1 MAARGVEGMMHSNG
15 QLEQR
20 AVGTTTTRRRTRT
33 KTRTFFG
40 RRMRKSLGR
49 ISATS
54 SSSVSSPS
62 FSERDRVLVVEQLKP
77 AETLAATSG
86 QRAENCI
93 VQAPSSHLDAPPRPP
108 PLAVASSMSLS
119 ITDPQI
125 VSTILQAFALFAF
138 GGFLS
143 LSETALTTLWPWKIK
158 ELANEEG
165 PSSPFYAVQQNVTR
179 FLTTILIG
187 STVSSILATAMMTEA
202 IVKVYGEKAIGLA
215 TIAMSAFVLLFCE
228 IAPKSIA
235 VQHAL
240 VVGRLVVTPIRM
252 MSTILYPLGRICTA
266 IVDFGFHLFRIQ
278 TSAEPFVSENE
289 LKLVLSGAME
299 SNSIEA
305 SEQSMIRNVL
315 DLSNTPAR
323 EVMTPLVQICGIE
336 SKATLENLKQLWRE
350 EKYTRVIVFDERVD
364 NVVGIVNVLSI
375 IESEDSK
382 LDDTIET
389 IMDKNVY
396 FIPESMPVEKLLSE
410 MLRRKYHIAVV
421 VNEHGGTIGLVSL
434 EDCIEEIVGEIYDE
448 HDDDE
453 WGENK
458 ADREDEFEE
467 NDARGKTLPRFVN
480 EVVEEE
486 VNGKDVIVDINVGG
500 TNSGSSSSSDN
511 NYNNNNNKNKNNNSG
526 DSGTGRAYEVGAKA
540 DIEELAEY
548 LEIDIPKS
556 PLYETAGGWVCDIF
570 ARIPK
575 EGETF
580 SVSYPVVQG
589 ASVSTL
595 ALASSSS
602 SSSSKLYVDYTDD
615 SEEIDGFEENADHK
629 KSDFD
634 LDDDYTSSSSS
645 SSSSSSNGGVPELVL
660 RVAIVEADERRVSS
674 IKISI
679 GDENKKQEKR
689 EASKGINGSSNDRRG
704 MNGISTSTKRQEP
717 VSS

>member
-108 PLAVASSMSLS
+108 PLVVASSTSLS

-240 VVGRLVVTPIRM
+240 VVGRLVVMPIRM

-511 NYNNNNNKNKNNNSG
+511 NYNNNNNSG

-645 SSSSSSNGGVPELVL
+645 SSSSNGGVPELVL

-704 MNGISTSTKRQEP
+704 MSGISTSTKRQEP

>member
-108 PLAVASSMSLS
+108 PLAVASSTSLS

-410 MLRRKYHIAVV
+410 MLKRKYHIAVV

-511 NYNNNNNKNKNNNSG
+511 NYNNNNNNNNSG

-645 SSSSSSNGGVPELVL
+645 SSSSSNGGVPELVL

>member
-1 MAARGVEGMMHSNG
+1 M
-15 QLEQR
+15 
-20 AVGTTTTRRRTRT
+20 
-33 KTRTFFG
+33 
-40 RRMRKSLGR
+40 
-49 ISATS
+49 
-54 SSSVSSPS
+54 
-62 FSERDRVLVVEQLKP
+62 
-77 AETLAATSG
+77 
-86 QRAENCI
+86 
-93 VQAPSSHLDAPPRPP
+93 
-108 PLAVASSMSLS
+108 
-119 ITDPQI
+119 
-125 VSTILQAFALFAF
+125 STILQAFALFAF

-382 LDDTIET
+382 LDDAIET

-511 NYNNNNNKNKNNNSG
+511 NYNNNNNNNNSG

-645 SSSSSSNGGVPELVL
+645 SSSSSNGGVPELVL

>member
-1 MAARGVEGMMHSNG
+1 M
-15 QLEQR
+15 
-20 AVGTTTTRRRTRT
+20 
-33 KTRTFFG
+33 
-40 RRMRKSLGR
+40 
-49 ISATS
+49 
-54 SSSVSSPS
+54 
-62 FSERDRVLVVEQLKP
+62 
-77 AETLAATSG
+77 
-86 QRAENCI
+86 
-93 VQAPSSHLDAPPRPP
+93 
-108 PLAVASSMSLS
+108 
-119 ITDPQI
+119 
-125 VSTILQAFALFAF
+125 STILQAFALFAF

-375 IESEDSK
+375 IEREDSK

-511 NYNNNNNKNKNNNSG
+511 NYNNNNNSG

-602 SSSSKLYVDYTDD
+602 SSSKLYVDYTDD

-634 LDDDYTSSSSS
+634 LDDDYTSSSS

-704 MNGISTSTKRQEP
+704 MSGISTSTKRQEP

>member
-54 SSSVSSPS
+54 SSSVPSPS

-511 NYNNNNNKNKNNNSG
+511 NYNNNNNSG

-645 SSSSSSNGGVPELVL
+645 SSSSSNGGVPELVL

>member
-108 PLAVASSMSLS
+108 PLVVASSTSLS

-375 IESEDSK
+375 IEREDSK

-480 EVVEEE
+480 EVVEET

-511 NYNNNNNKNKNNNSG
+511 NYNNNNNSG

-645 SSSSSSNGGVPELVL
+645 SSSSSNGGVPELVL

-704 MNGISTSTKRQEP
+704 MSGISTSTKRQEP

>member
-108 PLAVASSMSLS
+108 PLAVASSTSLS

-382 LDDTIET
+382 LDDAIET

-410 MLRRKYHIAVV
+410 MLKRKYHIAVV

-511 NYNNNNNKNKNNNSG
+511 NYNNNNNNNNSG

-645 SSSSSSNGGVPELVL
+645 SSSSSNGGVPELVL

>member
-33 KTRTFFG
+33 RTRTFFG

-108 PLAVASSMSLS
+108 PLAVASSTSLS

-382 LDDTIET
+382 LDDAIET

-410 MLRRKYHIAVV
+410 MLKRKYHIAVV

-511 NYNNNNNKNKNNNSG
+511 NYNNNNNNNNSG

-645 SSSSSSNGGVPELVL
+645 SSSSSNGGVPELVL

-674 IKISI
+674 IKIFI

>member
-1 MAARGVEGMMHSNG
+1 M
-15 QLEQR
+15 Q
-20 AVGTTTTRRRTRT
+20 
-33 KTRTFFG
+33 
-40 RRMRKSLGR
+40 
-49 ISATS
+49 
-54 SSSVSSPS
+54 
-62 FSERDRVLVVEQLKP
+62 
-77 AETLAATSG
+77 
-86 QRAENCI
+86 
-93 VQAPSSHLDAPPRPP
+93 
-108 PLAVASSMSLS
+108 
-119 ITDPQI
+119 
-125 VSTILQAFALFAF
+125 TILQAFALFAF

-240 VVGRLVVTPIRM
+240 AVGRLVVTPIRL
-252 MSTILYPLGRICTA
+252 MSTILYPLGKICTA
-266 IVDFGFHLFRIQ
+266 IVDFGFHLLRIQ

-364 NVVGIVNVLSI
+364 NVVGIVNVLSMM
-375 IESEDSK
+375 ERDDSK

-410 MLRRKYHIAVV
+410 MLRRKIHIAVV
-421 VNEHGGTIGLVSL
+421 VNEHGGTIGLVTL

-448 HDDDE
+448 NDADE

-458 ADREDEFEE
+458 SDREDEFVE
-467 NDARGKTLPRFVN
+467 NDARGKTLPRFVY

-486 VNGKDVIVDINVGG
+486 VNGKDVDINGG
-500 TNSGSSSSSDN
+500 VKNSNSSSNSDN
-511 NYNNNNNKNKNNNSG
+511 NSGGG
-526 DSGTGRAYEVGAKA
+526 DSSTGISGRVYEVDAKA

-580 SVSYPVVQG
+580 SVSYPVLQD
-589 ASVSTL
+589 ASASTL

-602 SSSSKLYVDYTDD
+602 SNSSKLYVDDL
-615 SEEIDGFEENADHK
+615 EEIDGFEENADHK

-634 LDDDYTSSSSS
+634 LDDDYTSGSSSS
-645 SSSSSSNGGVPELVL
+645 SSSSSSSGGIPELVL

-679 GDENKKQEKR
+679 GEESKKQEKR
-689 EASKGINGSSNDRRG
+689 EGRTNGSSNDRRG
-704 MNGISTSTKRQEP
+704 MNGVSSSTKQHQP
-717 VSS
+717 VS

>member
-20 AVGTTTTRRRTRT
+20 AVGTTRTRT
-33 KTRTFFG
+33 RTRTRTFFG

-108 PLAVASSMSLS
+108 PLAVASSTSLS

-511 NYNNNNNKNKNNNSG
+511 NYNNNNNNSG

>member
-108 PLAVASSMSLS
+108 PLVVASSTSLS

-396 FIPESMPVEKLLSE
+396 FIPESMPVEKLLNE
-410 MLRRKYHIAVV
+410 MLKRKYHIAVV

-511 NYNNNNNKNKNNNSG
+511 NYNNNNNSG

-645 SSSSSSNGGVPELVL
+645 SSSSSNGGIPELVL

>member
-1 MAARGVEGMMHSNG
+1 
-15 QLEQR
+15 
-20 AVGTTTTRRRTRT
+20 
-33 KTRTFFG
+33 
-40 RRMRKSLGR
+40 
-49 ISATS
+49 
-54 SSSVSSPS
+54 
-62 FSERDRVLVVEQLKP
+62 VVEQLKP

-108 PLAVASSMSLS
+108 PLVVASSTSLS

-375 IESEDSK
+375 IEREDSK

-511 NYNNNNNKNKNNNSG
+511 NYNNNNNSG

-645 SSSSSSNGGVPELVL
+645 SSSSSNGGVPELVL

-704 MNGISTSTKRQEP
+704 MSGISTSTKRQEP

>member
-108 PLAVASSMSLS
+108 PLVVASSTSLS

-375 IESEDSK
+375 IEREDSK

-511 NYNNNNNKNKNNNSG
+511 NYNNNNNSG

-602 SSSSKLYVDYTDD
+602 SSSKLYVDYTDD

-634 LDDDYTSSSSS
+634 LDDDYTSSPS

>member
-1 MAARGVEGMMHSNG
+1 
-15 QLEQR
+15 
-20 AVGTTTTRRRTRT
+20 
-33 KTRTFFG
+33 
-40 RRMRKSLGR
+40 MRKSLGR

-108 PLAVASSMSLS
+108 PLVVASSTSLS

-511 NYNNNNNKNKNNNSG
+511 NYNNNNNSG

-645 SSSSSSNGGVPELVL
+645 SSSSSNGGVPELVL

-704 MNGISTSTKRQEP
+704 MSGISTSTKRQEP

>member
-1 MAARGVEGMMHSNG
+1 M
-15 QLEQR
+15 
-20 AVGTTTTRRRTRT
+20 
-33 KTRTFFG
+33 
-40 RRMRKSLGR
+40 
-49 ISATS
+49 
-54 SSSVSSPS
+54 
-62 FSERDRVLVVEQLKP
+62 
-77 AETLAATSG
+77 
-86 QRAENCI
+86 
-93 VQAPSSHLDAPPRPP
+93 
-108 PLAVASSMSLS
+108 
-119 ITDPQI
+119 
-125 VSTILQAFALFAF
+125 STILQAFALFAF

-511 NYNNNNNKNKNNNSG
+511 NYNNNNNSG

-645 SSSSSSNGGVPELVL
+645 SSSSSNGGVPELVL

-704 MNGISTSTKRQEP
+704 MSGISTSTKRQEP

>member
-1 MAARGVEGMMHSNG
+1 
-15 QLEQR
+15 
-20 AVGTTTTRRRTRT
+20 
-33 KTRTFFG
+33 
-40 RRMRKSLGR
+40 
-49 ISATS
+49 
-54 SSSVSSPS
+54 
-62 FSERDRVLVVEQLKP
+62 
-77 AETLAATSG
+77 
-86 QRAENCI
+86 
-93 VQAPSSHLDAPPRPP
+93 
-108 PLAVASSMSLS
+108 
-119 ITDPQI
+119 

-511 NYNNNNNKNKNNNSG
+511 NYNNNNNSG

-645 SSSSSSNGGVPELVL
+645 SSSSSNGGVPELVL

-704 MNGISTSTKRQEP
+704 MSGISTSTKRQEP

>member
-108 PLAVASSMSLS
+108 PLVVASSTSLS

-511 NYNNNNNKNKNNNSG
+511 NYNNNNNSG

-602 SSSSKLYVDYTDD
+602 SSSKLYVDYTDD
-615 SEEIDGFEENADHK
+615 SEEIDGFEGNADHK

-634 LDDDYTSSSSS
+634 LDDDYTSSSS

-704 MNGISTSTKRQEP
+704 MSGISTSTKRQEP

>member
-20 AVGTTTTRRRTRT
+20 AVGTTTTRGRTRT
-33 KTRTFFG
+33 RTRTFFG

-108 PLAVASSMSLS
+108 PLAVASSTSLS

-382 LDDTIET
+382 LDDAIET

-410 MLRRKYHIAVV
+410 MLKRKYHIAVV

-511 NYNNNNNKNKNNNSG
+511 NYNNNNNNNNSG

-645 SSSSSSNGGVPELVL
+645 SSSSSNGGVPELVL

>member
-20 AVGTTTTRRRTRT
+20 AVGTTTTRRKTRT

-108 PLAVASSMSLS
+108 PLVVASSTSLS

-336 SKATLENLKQLWRE
+336 SKATLENLKQLWRK

-480 EVVEEE
+480 EVAEET

-511 NYNNNNNKNKNNNSG
+511 NYNNNNNSG

-645 SSSSSSNGGVPELVL
+645 SSSSSNGGVPELVL

>member
-15 QLEQR
+15 QLEQK
-20 AVGTTTTRRRTRT
+20 AVGTTRTRRRTRT
-33 KTRTFFG
+33 RTRTFFG

-108 PLAVASSMSLS
+108 PLVVASSTSLS

-511 NYNNNNNKNKNNNSG
+511 NYNNNNNSG

-645 SSSSSSNGGVPELVL
+645 SSSSSNGGVPELVL

>member
-108 PLAVASSMSLS
+108 PLVVASSTSLS

-375 IESEDSK
+375 IEREDSK

-511 NYNNNNNKNKNNNSG
+511 NYNNNNNSG

-634 LDDDYTSSSSS
+634 LDDDYTSFSS

-704 MNGISTSTKRQEP
+704 MSGISTSTKRQEP

>member
-1 MAARGVEGMMHSNG
+1 
-15 QLEQR
+15 
-20 AVGTTTTRRRTRT
+20 
-33 KTRTFFG
+33 
-40 RRMRKSLGR
+40 
-49 ISATS
+49 
-54 SSSVSSPS
+54 
-62 FSERDRVLVVEQLKP
+62 
-77 AETLAATSG
+77 
-86 QRAENCI
+86 
-93 VQAPSSHLDAPPRPP
+93 LDAPPRPP
-108 PLAVASSMSLS
+108 PLAVASSTSLS

-511 NYNNNNNKNKNNNSG
+511 NYNNNNNSG

-645 SSSSSSNGGVPELVL
+645 SSSSSNGGVPELVL

>member
-1 MAARGVEGMMHSNG
+1 M
-15 QLEQR
+15 
-20 AVGTTTTRRRTRT
+20 TTTTLTLSSSLLRCFYGDNDFNGGNKGRRLSVVGRATTITVGKRIGGEGEGQRRRLARVA
-33 KTRTFFG
+33 
-40 RRMRKSLGR
+40 
-49 ISATS
+49 ATTMS
-54 SSSVSSPS
+54 SSSSSPS
-62 FSERDRVLVVEQLKP
+62 PSSSYPSALEKLKP
-77 AETLAATSG
+77 PETLTATDFV
-86 QRAENCI
+86 
-93 VQAPSSHLDAPPRPP
+93 VQVPSSRPAEAMLPP
-108 PLAVASSMSLS
+108 PPPPPTTTVVSSS
-119 ITDPQI
+119 ISDPQ
-125 VSTILQAFALFAF
+125 VVQTILQALALFAF

-165 PSSPFYAVQQNVTR
+165 PTSPFYAVQQNVTR

-240 VVGRLVVTPIRM
+240 AVGRLVVTPIRL

-266 IVDFGFHLFRIQ
+266 IVDFGFHLLRIQ

-336 SKATLENLKQLWRE
+336 SKATLENLKELWRE

-364 NVVGIVNVLSI
+364 NVVGVVNVLSMM
-375 IESEDSK
+375 ERDDSK
-382 LDDTIET
+382 SDDTIET

-410 MLRRKYHIAVV
+410 MLRRKIHIAVV
-421 VNEHGGTIGLVSL
+421 VNEHGGTIGLVTL

-448 HDDDE
+448 NDDDE

-458 ADREDEFEE
+458 SDREDEFVE
-467 NDARGKTLPRFVN
+467 NDARGKTLPRFVY

-486 VNGKDVIVDINVGG
+486 VNGKDVDINGG
-500 TNSGSSSSSDN
+500 VKNSNSSSNSDN
-511 NYNNNNNKNKNNNSG
+511 NSGGG
-526 DSGTGRAYEVGAKA
+526 DSSTGISGRVYEVDAKA

-580 SVSYPVVQG
+580 SVSYPVLQD
-589 ASVSTL
+589 ASASTL

-602 SSSSKLYVDYTDD
+602 SNISKLYVDDL
-615 SEEIDGFEENADHK
+615 EEIDGFEENADHK

-634 LDDDYTSSSSS
+634 LDDDYTSGSSSS
-645 SSSSSSNGGVPELVL
+645 SSSSSSSGGIPELVL

-679 GDENKKQEKR
+679 GEESKKQEKR
-689 EASKGINGSSNDRRG
+689 EGRTNGSSNDRRG
-704 MNGISTSTKRQEP
+704 MNGVSSSTKQHQP
-717 VSS
+717 VS

>member
-108 PLAVASSMSLS
+108 PLVVASSTSLS

-500 TNSGSSSSSDN
+500 TNSGSSSCSDN
-511 NYNNNNNKNKNNNSG
+511 NYNNNNNSG

-645 SSSSSSNGGVPELVL
+645 SSSSSNGGVPELVL

-704 MNGISTSTKRQEP
+704 MSGISTSTERQEP

>member
-108 PLAVASSMSLS
+108 PLAVASSTSLS

-240 VVGRLVVTPIRM
+240 VVGRLVVMPIRM

-305 SEQSMIRNVL
+305 REQSMIRNVL

-511 NYNNNNNKNKNNNSG
+511 NYNNNNNSG

-645 SSSSSSNGGVPELVL
+645 SSSSSNGGVPELVL

>member
-1 MAARGVEGMMHSNG
+1 MAARGVEGIMHSNANG
-15 QLEQR
+15 QLEHR
-20 AVGTTTTRRRTRT
+20 AVGTTTTRTRTRT
-33 KTRTFFG
+33 RTRTFFG
-40 RRMRKSLGR
+40 RRRTRKSLGR

-108 PLAVASSMSLS
+108 PLVVASSTSLS

-382 LDDTIET
+382 LDDAIET

-458 ADREDEFEE
+458 ADREDDFEE

-511 NYNNNNNKNKNNNSG
+511 NYNNNNNSG

-645 SSSSSSNGGVPELVL
+645 SSSSSNGGVPELVL

>member
-86 QRAENCI
+86 QRVENCI

-108 PLAVASSMSLS
+108 PLVVASSTSLS

-350 EKYTRVIVFDERVD
+350 EKYTRVIVFDQRVD

-511 NYNNNNNKNKNNNSG
+511 NYNNNNNSG

-615 SEEIDGFEENADHK
+615 SEEIDGFEGNADHK

-634 LDDDYTSSSSS
+634 LDDDYTSSSS

-704 MNGISTSTKRQEP
+704 MSGISTSTKRQEP

>member
-20 AVGTTTTRRRTRT
+20 AVGTTRTRRRTRT

-108 PLAVASSMSLS
+108 PLVVASSTSLS

-240 VVGRLVVTPIRM
+240 VVGRLVVMPIRM

-511 NYNNNNNKNKNNNSG
+511 NYNNNNNSG

-634 LDDDYTSSSSS
+634 LDDDYTSSFS

-704 MNGISTSTKRQEP
+704 MSGISTSTKRQEP

>member
-20 AVGTTTTRRRTRT
+20 AVGTTRTRT
-33 KTRTFFG
+33 RTRTRTFFG

-108 PLAVASSMSLS
+108 PLAVASSTSLS

-511 NYNNNNNKNKNNNSG
+511 NYNNNNNSG

-645 SSSSSSNGGVPELVL
+645 SSSSSNGGVPELVL

>member
-108 PLAVASSMSLS
+108 PLVVASSTSLS

-396 FIPESMPVEKLLSE
+396 FIPESMPVEKLLNE
-410 MLRRKYHIAVV
+410 MLKRKYHIAVV

-511 NYNNNNNKNKNNNSG
+511 NYNNNNNSG

-645 SSSSSSNGGVPELVL
+645 SSSSSNGGVPELVL

-704 MNGISTSTKRQEP
+704 MSGISTSTKRQEP

>member
-108 PLAVASSMSLS
+108 PLVVASSTSLS

-511 NYNNNNNKNKNNNSG
+511 NYNNNNNSG

>member
-1 MAARGVEGMMHSNG
+1 MAARGVEGMMHSNR

-108 PLAVASSMSLS
+108 PLVVASSTSLS

-511 NYNNNNNKNKNNNSG
+511 NYNNNNNSG

-615 SEEIDGFEENADHK
+615 SEEIDGFEGNADHK

-634 LDDDYTSSSSS
+634 LDDDYTSSSS

-704 MNGISTSTKRQEP
+704 MSGISTSTKRQEP

>member
-108 PLAVASSMSLS
+108 PLVVASSTSLS

-240 VVGRLVVTPIRM
+240 VVGRLVVMPIRM

-511 NYNNNNNKNKNNNSG
+511 NYNNNNNSG

-595 ALASSSS
+595 ALASS

-689 EASKGINGSSNDRRG
+689 EASKGINSSSNDRRG
-704 MNGISTSTKRQEP
+704 MSGISTSTKRQEP

>member
-1 MAARGVEGMMHSNG
+1 M
-15 QLEQR
+15 
-20 AVGTTTTRRRTRT
+20 
-33 KTRTFFG
+33 
-40 RRMRKSLGR
+40 
-49 ISATS
+49 
-54 SSSVSSPS
+54 
-62 FSERDRVLVVEQLKP
+62 
-77 AETLAATSG
+77 
-86 QRAENCI
+86 
-93 VQAPSSHLDAPPRPP
+93 
-108 PLAVASSMSLS
+108 
-119 ITDPQI
+119 
-125 VSTILQAFALFAF
+125 STILQAFALFAF

-511 NYNNNNNKNKNNNSG
+511 NYNNNNNSG

-634 LDDDYTSSSSS
+634 LDDDYTYSSS

>member
-33 KTRTFFG
+33 RTRTFFG

-108 PLAVASSMSLS
+108 PLAVASSTSLS

-511 NYNNNNNKNKNNNSG
+511 NYNNNNNSG

-645 SSSSSSNGGVPELVL
+645 SSSSSNGGVPELVL

-704 MNGISTSTKRQEP
+704 MSGISTSTERQEP

>member
-1 MAARGVEGMMHSNG
+1 MAARGVEGMMHSNR

-20 AVGTTTTRRRTRT
+20 AVGTTTTRRKTRT

-108 PLAVASSMSLS
+108 PLVVASSTSLS

-511 NYNNNNNKNKNNNSG
+511 NYNNNNNSG

-615 SEEIDGFEENADHK
+615 SEEIDGFEGNADHK

-634 LDDDYTSSSSS
+634 LDDDYTSSSS

-704 MNGISTSTKRQEP
+704 MSGISTSTKRQEP

>member
-1 MAARGVEGMMHSNG
+1 
-15 QLEQR
+15 
-20 AVGTTTTRRRTRT
+20 
-33 KTRTFFG
+33 
-40 RRMRKSLGR
+40 
-49 ISATS
+49 
-54 SSSVSSPS
+54 
-62 FSERDRVLVVEQLKP
+62 
-77 AETLAATSG
+77 
-86 QRAENCI
+86 
-93 VQAPSSHLDAPPRPP
+93 
-108 PLAVASSMSLS
+108 
-119 ITDPQI
+119 

-158 ELANEEG
+158 ELANEEW

-382 LDDTIET
+382 LDDAIET

-511 NYNNNNNKNKNNNSG
+511 NYNNNNNSG

-645 SSSSSSNGGVPELVL
+645 SSSSSNGGVPELVL

>member
-20 AVGTTTTRRRTRT
+20 AVGTTRTRRRTRT

-108 PLAVASSMSLS
+108 PLAVASSTSLS

-240 VVGRLVVTPIRM
+240 VVGRLVVMPIRM

-511 NYNNNNNKNKNNNSG
+511 NYNNNNNSG

-645 SSSSSSNGGVPELVL
+645 SSSSSNGGVPELVL

-704 MNGISTSTKRQEP
+704 MSGISTSTKRQEP